1 MASKS
6 SLTILESAA
15 RTATPTDASLTIS
28 NTGEFTRVITDVH
41 IVIDVT
47 AAPVT
52 PSVQP
57 ALQGF
62 DSLSGKWYDLI
73 DAITAITA
81 VGTTAIKYGENTA
94 VVANNANQ
102 GFIPVEFR
110 LVLTHA
116 DADSITYSVAMNY
129 LTE

>member
-15 RTATPTDASLTIS
+15 RTATPTDTGLTIS
-28 NTGEFTRVITDVH
+28 TAGQFTEVITDIH

-47 AAPVT
+47 AIVTT

-57 ALQGF
+57 LLQGF
-62 DSLSGKWYDLI
+62 DPLSSKWYDLVA
-73 DAITAITA
+73 AITAITA
-81 VGTTAIKYGENTA
+81 TGTTAIKYGVNTP

-102 GFIPVEFR
+102 GFIPKVFR

-116 DADSITYSVAMNY
+116 DTDSITYSVGMNY
-129 LTE
+129 LME